1 MIAGADRRRDYVR
14 LHMQWAL
21 AGAFVLRFP
30 AIAIHFLGWMFLLAS
45 LIAVSA
51 MPRFGEVRRNTG
63 RMKAAWGL
71 SVFGTVVGVVTLP
84 AAFPQD
90 ICSIICLSVGTRLL
104 FGFYF
109 PFVPSVFASAVVGHA
124 LIFRSEAGLVASGPS
139 QTLARAGQTL
149 LVLAVVSLA
158 IQVAGSFGGPAYL
171 LAGLSSIGYFQ
182 AATGLWRPL
191 RARL

>member
-21 AGAFVLRFP
+21 AGAFMLGVGSVMLLLAPIPWVAGGGTAAFVLRFP

-71 SVFGTVVGVVTLP
+71 SVFGTVV
-84 AAFPQD
+84 
-90 ICSIICLSVGTRLL
+90 
-104 FGFYF
+104 
-109 PFVPSVFASAVVGHA
+109 
-124 LIFRSEAGLVASGPS
+124 
-139 QTLARAGQTL
+139 
-149 LVLAVVSLA
+149 AVVSLA

-182 AATGLWRPL
+182 AATGLWRHL
-191 RARL
+191 RARLRPTAGTVGPGLREVPGRGPEAPSPGPSPSRRPTRRGRPPC